1 MTRGQAHRLTTA
13 LRAVLIGLSQG
24 VLLGLAPGADEQYFA
39 DTARALVPGR
49 PLSTPQRGART
60 RSRSGD
66 RMSCVGMS
74 TLSVRARVLASKA
87 TTGGSRPGRSRAAKG
102 VPMSPTSCARLRDA
116 RALAALGLAAGIAV
130 PAALLGGPQA
140 VAHPAS
146 AAPAS
151 LAAGTAAAGTAA
163 SAADEQ
169 PTCGDPGAKDFPI
182 KARIQDA
189 PTTYASG
196 GGYGTWFL
204 DLTNTTDT
212 ACRALHPVLVLNDE
226 DRKLTTGQ
234 IQLKFSEPGRPGTEH
249 RVTWETT
256 DRHEQIGVFDGAPG
270 SAPADSSDSSD
281 ESQGADG
288 DGFLGFTV
296 PAGTTVSVRVRMAFT
311 SDTAPG
317 RVTAHAA
324 VVQRRHQDKAKGGGR
339 EDGDWVGESGAYR
352 FVIADGATGE
362 VPRPERTEEDSGDR
376 TDIPAEPRPR
386 TDTSSAAPTPP
397 RTHAPTPTRT
407 PAPAYT
413 HPGTEPA
420 PHPSSLPRPD
430 GSTTPREFGA
440 GKERPARPPHY
451 ATGRPLPELARTGP
465 ELLPWAGAAAA
476 ALVLCGGALV
486 MKGRRMRRPTS

>member
-1 MTRGQAHRLTTA
+1 
-13 LRAVLIGLSQG
+13 
-24 VLLGLAPGADEQYFA
+24 
-39 DTARALVPGR
+39 
-49 PLSTPQRGART
+49 
-60 RSRSGD
+60 
-66 RMSCVGMS
+66 
-74 TLSVRARVLASKA
+74 
-87 TTGGSRPGRSRAAKG
+87 
-102 VPMSPTSCARLRDA
+102 MSPTSCARLRDA
-116 RALAALGLAAGIAV
+116 RAVAALGLAAGVAV

-140 VAHPAS
+140 VAHPT
-146 AAPAS
+146 PAS
-151 LAAGTAAAGTAA
+151 LAAGTAADAAAG
-163 SAADEQ
+163 EQ
-169 PTCGDPGAKDFPI
+169 PTCGDPGAKEFPI
-182 KARIQDA
+182 AARIQEA
-189 PTTYASG
+189 PTAYASG

-226 DRKLTTGQ
+226 DRQLTTEQ

-256 DRHEQIGVFDGAPG
+256 DRHEQIGVFDGDPG
-270 SAPADSSDSSD
+270 SAAPADSSHSSASSDSSNSSDSSD
-281 ESQGADG
+281 ESGDSDESAGSD

-317 RVTAHAA
+317 RVTARAA

-352 FVIADGATGE
+352 FVIVDGATGE

-376 TDIPAEPRPR
+376 TDVSAEPRPR
-386 TDTSSAAPTPP
+386 TDTSSAAPTPSTGPTPP
-397 RTHAPTPTRT
+397 RTHTPTPLLT
-407 PAPAYT
+407 PTSPVTPTPAYT
-413 HPGTEPA
+413 GPA
-420 PHPSSLPRPD
+420 KESAPYPSSPPRPD
-430 GSTTPREFGA
+430 GATAPRESGG
-440 GKERPARPPHY
+440 GKERPTRPPHY

-486 MKGRRMRRPTS
+486 RKGRRMRRPTG

>member
-1 MTRGQAHRLTTA
+1 
-13 LRAVLIGLSQG
+13 
-24 VLLGLAPGADEQYFA
+24 
-39 DTARALVPGR
+39 
-49 PLSTPQRGART
+49 
-60 RSRSGD
+60 
-66 RMSCVGMS
+66 
-74 TLSVRARVLASKA
+74 
-87 TTGGSRPGRSRAAKG
+87 
-102 VPMSPTSCARLRDA
+102 MSPTSCARLRDA

-140 VAHPAS
+140 AAHPA
-146 AAPAS
+146 AAS
-151 LAAGTAAAGTAA
+151 LAAGKAAGKAA
-163 SAADEQ
+163 EAADEQ
-169 PTCGDPGAKDFPI
+169 PSCGDPGAKEFPI
-182 KARIQDA
+182 EARIQDA

-226 DRKLTTGQ
+226 DRRLTTEQ

-256 DRHEQIGVFDGAPG
+256 DRHEQIGVFDGDPG
-270 SAPADSSDSSD
+270 SAPADSSDSSED
-281 ESQGADG
+281 SD

-352 FVIADGATGE
+352 FVIVDGATGE

-376 TDIPAEPRPR
+376 TDVPAEPRPR
-386 TDTSSAAPTPP
+386 TDTSSAAPTPLL
-397 RTHAPTPTRT
+397 TPTPI
-407 PAPAYT
+407 YT
-413 HPGTEPA
+413 GPGKEPA
-420 PHPSSLPRPD
+420 PHPSSLTRPH
-430 GSTTPREFGA
+430 GSTAPRKDAG

-465 ELLPWAGAAAA
+465 ELLPWAGATAA
-476 ALVLCGGALV
+476 ALALCGGALV
-486 MKGRRMRRPTS
+486 MKGRRMRRPTG

>member
-1 MTRGQAHRLTTA
+1 
-13 LRAVLIGLSQG
+13 
-24 VLLGLAPGADEQYFA
+24 
-39 DTARALVPGR
+39 
-49 PLSTPQRGART
+49 
-60 RSRSGD
+60 
-66 RMSCVGMS
+66 
-74 TLSVRARVLASKA
+74 
-87 TTGGSRPGRSRAAKG
+87 
-102 VPMSPTSCARLRDA
+102 MSPTSCARLRDA

-130 PAALLGGPQA
+130 PAALLGGSQA
-140 VAHPAS
+140 VAHPAH
-146 AAPAS
+146 AS
-151 LAAGTAAAGTAA
+151 LAAGTAAGTAA
-163 SAADEQ
+163 EAADEQ
-169 PTCGDPGAKDFPI
+169 PACGDPGAKEFPI
-182 KARIQDA
+182 EARIQNA

-226 DRKLTTGQ
+226 DRKLTTEQ

-256 DRHEQIGVFDGAPG
+256 DRHEQIGVFDGDPG
-270 SAPADSSDSSD
+270 PAPADSSGSSDDSDSSD
-281 ESQGADG
+281 ESDSSD

-352 FVIADGATGE
+352 FVIVDGATGE

-376 TDIPAEPRPR
+376 TDVPAEPRPR
-386 TDTSSAAPTPP
+386 TDTSST
-397 RTHAPTPTRT
+397 APTPTPT
-407 PAPAYT
+407 PTRAPTSTITPTPTPTYT
-413 HPGTEPA
+413 GPGKEPA
-420 PHPSSLPRPD
+420 PSPSRLPRPD
-430 GSTTPREFGA
+430 GSPAPREDAG

-465 ELLPWAGAAAA
+465 ELLPWAGATAA

-486 MKGRRMRRPTS
+486 MKGRRMRRPTG